1 MTAKKSIFISRNQQH
16 KNKKELLEAELLK
29 AFETDAEDTKLKTV
43 KYTGSSGEAAVT
55 MADSVKLTMPSL
67 LREIFRKGY
76 SDLVKE
82 EITYKLSEPAKRMLA
97 AVYNRELF
105 RDMTFAGAIDKL
117 PCDDKAK
124 KSLQKKLKGAKF
136 ETDVKN
142 LVNIGGLSEED
153 AQDYAYMLREIRD
166 WELFSK
172 LMALNGVTNEA
183 AIDSVMT
190 DIDGAVVAEKTPK
203 VTVTAHKNAGTVFE
217 KDDSGNTS
225 EDHGCGV

>member
-1 MTAKKSIFISRNQQH
+1 MEEIEKLVDKLVSVQAKAAEL
-16 KNKKELLEAELLK
+16 KNEKELLEAELLK
-29 AFETDAEDTKLKTV
+29 YFEADSEDTKKKTV
-43 KYTGSSGEAAVT
+43 RYSGSFGEVAVT

-67 LREIFRKGY
+67 LREVFKKGY

-82 EITYKLSEPAKRMLA
+82 EVTYKVSEPAKRMLA

-105 RDMTFAGAIDKL
+105 RDMTFAGAIDRL

-124 KSLQKKLKGAKF
+124 KSLARKLKGAKF

-142 LVNIGGLSEED
+142 LVVIGGLSEDD

-172 LMALNGVTNEA
+172 LMALNGITSDA
-183 AIDSVMT
+183 AIDGAMA
-190 DIDGAVVAEKTPK
+190 DIDGAVVSERTPK
-203 VTVTAHKNAGTVFE
+203 ITVTAY
-217 KDDSGNTS
+217 
-225 EDHGCGV
+225 